1 MGLRAQIPP
10 RIGIVMT
17 LTSQV
22 ILEDE
27 VRRNG
32 TFVEMS
38 IGLPWFRSLRLSHIV
53 GLTASVNG
61 REPKPV
67 EMLINDSWLSI
78 ESLNEYTELEWY
90 PQDRQTI
97 RFVETASE
105 FDLYLSFDLLMPNLF
120 MGPQNPVVIHTSA
133 TQRVSLVN

>member
-1 MGLRAQIPP
+1 
-10 RIGIVMT
+10 MT

-61 REPKPV
+61 GEPAPV

-78 ESLNEYTELEWY
+78 ESLNQYTELEWY

>member
-1 MGLRAQIPP
+1 
-10 RIGIVMT
+10 MT

-32 TFVEMS
+32 TVVEMS

-61 REPKPV
+61 GEPAPV

-78 ESLNEYTELEWY
+78 ESLTQFTELEWY

-105 FDLYLSFDLLMPNLF
+105 FDLYLAFDLLMPNLF
-120 MGPQNPVVIHTSA
+120 MGPQNPVVIHSSA

>member
-1 MGLRAQIPP
+1 
-10 RIGIVMT
+10 MT

-61 REPKPV
+61 GEPAPV

>member
-1 MGLRAQIPP
+1 
-10 RIGIVMT
+10 MT
-17 LTSQV
+17 LTTQV

-53 GLTASVNG
+53 GLTAWVNG
-61 REPKPV
+61 GEPKPV
-67 EMLINDSWLSI
+67 EMLVNDSWLSI
-78 ESLNEYTELEWY
+78 DSLTQFTELEWY

-97 RFVETASE
+97 RFVEAASD
-105 FDLYLSFDLLMPNLF
+105 FDLYLAFDLLMPNLF
-120 MGPQNPVVIHTSA
+120 MGPQNPVTINTSSSH
-133 TQRVSLVN
+133 RVSLVN

>member
-1 MGLRAQIPP
+1 
-10 RIGIVMT
+10 MT

-61 REPKPV
+61 GEPTPV

-78 ESLNEYTELEWY
+78 ESLTQFTELEWY

>member
-1 MGLRAQIPP
+1 
-10 RIGIVMT
+10 MT

-22 ILEDE
+22 SLEAE

-61 REPKPV
+61 GEPAPV

-78 ESLNEYTELEWY
+78 ESLNQYTELEWY

>member
-1 MGLRAQIPP
+1 
-10 RIGIVMT
+10 MT

-61 REPKPV
+61 GEPAPV

-78 ESLNEYTELEWY
+78 ESLTQYAELEWY

-97 RFVETASE
+97 RFVETANE

-120 MGPQNPVVIHTSA
+120 LGPQNPVVIHTSA

>member
-1 MGLRAQIPP
+1 
-10 RIGIVMT
+10 MT

-61 REPKPV
+61 GEPAPV

-78 ESLNEYTELEWY
+78 ESLTQYTELEWY

>member
-1 MGLRAQIPP
+1 
-10 RIGIVMT
+10 MT

-32 TFVEMS
+32 AFVEMS
-38 IGLPWFRSLRLSHIV
+38 IGLPWFRSLRLSHIT

-61 REPKPV
+61 GEPKPV
-67 EMLINDSWLSI
+67 EMLINDSWLSV
-78 ESLNEYTELEWY
+78 ESLARQIDLEWY

-97 RFVETASE
+97 RFVEPE
-105 FDLYLSFDLLMPNLF
+105 NQFDILLAFDLLMPNLF